1 MSRIYSSTNRIK
13 FTDIP
18 EKYAIPRAYKGK
30 QCDAHSAVVTYVY
43 DNFKNTKKYKK
54 QIVDVLNYLTFCIL
68 ENSFPPFQW
77 NPSDPLSVIDDDID
91 TDAVEEGL
99 GDLYLADDAI
109 EWSGIP
115 LSDDTEEVTSS
126 VQEEPKSESVDYT
139 QLMYKRKSNTSTY
152 SEPAS
157 AQATT
162 TNTVVNRPLKEYRQ
176 NQAPQEYK
184 APKSTPKED
193 LYIQPPKYPTFDIS
207 KIWMSKV
214 LNGRDKLVIYTTL
227 PEIPTKQNE
236 ISVTTNLNAM
246 TDSELLNLFPDHVI
260 HTRSPK
266 MYEKQEGLDYDEDL
280 GIIIPIEGF
289 TKEEIVD
296 NIIQYPHLYKLK
308 KFNSEG
314 KLVNFYT
321 TLEIDG
327 ELIPVSEV
335 WNTLP
340 ESKLIPCDS
349 EFAKEYV
356 VRRYLLEEEHGVQHR
371 YKLFGTLDPFLT
383 LFMPPNLYNKRGY
396 TDSIHLAKAC
406 VNSRIRYK
414 QSRNP
419 ILRRMNTN
427 A

>member
-1 MSRIYSSTNRIK
+1 
-13 FTDIP
+13 
-18 EKYAIPRAYKGK
+18 
-30 QCDAHSAVVTYVY
+30 
-43 DNFKNTKKYKK
+43 
-54 QIVDVLNYLTFCIL
+54 
-68 ENSFPPFQW
+68 
-77 NPSDPLSVIDDDID
+77 
-91 TDAVEEGL
+91 
-99 GDLYLADDAI
+99 
-109 EWSGIP
+109 
-115 LSDDTEEVTSS
+115 
-126 VQEEPKSESVDYT
+126 
-139 QLMYKRKSNTSTY
+139 
-152 SEPAS
+152 
-157 AQATT
+157 
-162 TNTVVNRPLKEYRQ
+162 
-176 NQAPQEYK
+176 
-184 APKSTPKED
+184 
-193 LYIQPPKYPTFDIS
+193 
-207 KIWMSKV
+207 MSKV

-383 LFMPPNLYNKRGY
+383 LFMPPNLYSKRGY